1 MFVALVIQSVLGSGS
16 LLIPCLFIGAGL
28 NSRTEPDYW
37 HIILIMLRV

>member
-28 NSRTEPDYW
+28 NSRTSQ
-37 HIILIMLRV
+37 IIGTLSS